1 MVNENEKKK
10 EEEKK
15 EKEEGGERERDRP
28 NRTGAGSSSSSSS
41 TGVNNDSA
49 KGNMVLP
56 PHLLTSNDYERFNDQ
71 ISGFFG
77 EGNMNLSF
85 HDFKQL
91 FTKVNKEIASTAEV
105 TTVLKLTPS
114 KDIPLFLRN
123 VKIMDFSGGITMAN
137 RSLDT
142 VSSGVTTY
150 YKLPGKLFQF
160 LYENSDSIISAI
172 NSFNVGGGG
181 QTILPQDFRSLI

>member
-91 FTKVNKEIASTAEV
+91 
-105 TTVLKLTPS
+105 
-114 KDIPLFLRN
+114 
-123 VKIMDFSGGITMAN
+123 ITN
-137 RSLDT
+137 E
-142 VSSGVTTY
+142 
-150 YKLPGKLFQF
+150 PFQF
-160 LYENSDSIISAI
+160 IVIYLT
-172 NSFNVGGGG
+172 SFNLNFIV
-181 QTILPQDFRSLI
+181 